1 MLRPAPPTRPLNF
14 GTLLTLGCLIEMKSE
29 GGWWEVELLGASDGP
44 LAYKPPVTEPRVE
57 ELDDDGAVNGAGTST
72 DEPGEPKYTVRLLT
86 APSESVGVYE
96 VAETDLRPGWQWN
109 AKAGR
114 WAGRWALAGSMT
126 VAEKSKFKMT
136 GIEKLGGVSIGG
148 GPAASPEPKAKKSK
162 SKPKVEKASAL
173 SEAAQAIQLAKVKQA
188 WPLGR
193 KVEVKQSDPGLMG
206 AWFEGEIIDYKGHDQ
221 CVVRYDELHEGDD
234 SDKEEEPAE
243 EKPKEAPAPKAEA
256 NGNGEAAAA
265 GGEASAEE
273 KERQARTVLPP
284 LQRVLL
290 LLRVLLQT
298 AILRTAAV
306 RRRPMSSSSLLC
318 TNAQSRS
325 KTSGP
330 CRRRSR
336 PTRLSRI

>member
-1 MLRPAPPTRPLNF
+1 
-14 GTLLTLGCLIEMKSE
+14 MKAE

-44 LAYKPPVTEPRVE
+44 LAYKPPVTEPMVE

-162 SKPKVEKASAL
+162 SKPP
-173 SEAAQAIQLAKVKQA
+173 I
-188 WPLGR
+188 
-193 KVEVKQSDPGLMG
+193 
-206 AWFEGEIIDYKGHDQ
+206 
-221 CVVRYDELHEGDD
+221 
-234 SDKEEEPAE
+234 
-243 EKPKEAPAPKAEA
+243 
-256 NGNGEAAAA
+256 
-265 GGEASAEE
+265 
-273 KERQARTVLPP
+273 
-284 LQRVLL
+284 
-290 LLRVLLQT
+290 
-298 AILRTAAV
+298 
-306 RRRPMSSSSLLC
+306 
-318 TNAQSRS
+318 
-325 KTSGP
+325 
-330 CRRRSR
+330 
-336 PTRLSRI
+336 